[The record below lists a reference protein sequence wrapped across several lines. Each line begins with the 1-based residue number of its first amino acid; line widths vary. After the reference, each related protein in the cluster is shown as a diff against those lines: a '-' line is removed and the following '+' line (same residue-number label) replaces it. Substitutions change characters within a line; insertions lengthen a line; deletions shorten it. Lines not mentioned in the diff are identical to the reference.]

1 MEAADG
7 GGGGQI
13 DFWAETPVVGA
24 VAGAAGVV
32 AAGAAAAAVGA
43 GAAAGWSGGTTQTK
57 FSVSPDQAQNL
68 INGLNDALSQLQD
81 LYDQSLKLR
90 TVGSPGKDFYSGSA
104 TLAVRKAAGEDAGGY
119 GWANKQ
125 AQTALKNTIQNI
137 KSALQSYQSV
147 DHNNQQAFNSGGANQ

>member
-1 MEAADG
+1 MEVADG

-24 VAGAAGVV
+24 VAGAAGV
-32 AAGAAAAAVGA
+32 AAGAAAAAAVGA
-43 GAAAGWSGGTTQTK
+43 GAAWAGGTTQTK

-81 LYDQSLKLR
+81 LYDRSLTLR
-90 TVGSPGKDFYSGSA
+90 TVGSPGKDFYSGTA
-104 TLAVRKAAGEDAGGY
+104 TLAIRKSAGEDPGGY

-125 AQTALKNTIQNI
+125 AQAALKNTIQNI
-137 KSALQSYQSV
+137 KNALQSYQSV
-147 DHNNQQAFNSGGANQ
+147 DHSNQQAFNSGGANQ